1 VLAVGA
7 VSNIF
12 TAPPCL
18 STAQPVLP
26 RLNFDSS
33 SFTFQ
38 APPLPLEPSQFT
50 TNAYPQPS
58 RYEFIAGQEKAEKTP
73 EQEEMTRKMRS
84 MEQTLKNIQGLSGQK
99 SEVSRW
105 HIWDDLARD
114 FVRQFQY
121 NIDIAP
127 DRNSLSNL
135 KKKPSESFREYAV
148 KWREQASRVKP
159 PMDETEMVSVFLQAQ
174 EADYYQNM
182 MSALGKPFAEAIKIG
197 EMVENGLKTGRILS
211 QSAIRATSQ
220 AIQGGSGGGANRK
233 KKEEATMATSS
244 VRKPHPSRFHFSERA
259 PQHYYPHQDA
269 AYAMNLQPYTV
280 MNAQPYIRPQQ
291 QFHQKRAQF
300 PRNQPPHQA
309 QQNPE
314 SPSYQPGARCAY
326 HSGVEGHDT
335 ESCWT
340 LKRVVENLI
349 EQKRIVL
356 KDEDIP
362 NVTNNP
368 LPAHNNGPIIGMI
381 CEDKEFDPVL
391 KAIIAIADFEKEPK
405 TYAKQEKVDK
415 KSKNPPQNTEKAVK
429 TKIEVVPSKDTVL
442 YVPRGS
448 KKGQVTLSPPRRF
461 ELNKGS
467 KMYVPKGTYAER
479 GPIIS
484 PRLNE
489 PVIIGRAPQRPMTD
503 PTTVP
508 WNYNKAV
515 VTYKGKEILGE
526 VNETNPTEKYLNL
539 EELNDST
546 KKRFPLKKPVSAEEA
561 EEFFRKM
568 KTADYEII
576 DQLRNSPA
584 QVSLWSLLMN
594 STEHQKVL
602 IKTLNEAYVPIETTV
617 EQLERMAERFFMI
630 NQISFSKNDLPPEG
644 AAHNKALHL
653 TVKCEGYYV
662 KRVMLDGGSGVDIC
676 PLSTLQRMKIETGRI
691 RPNNVCVRAFD
702 GIKRDTLGEIDLILT
717 IGPVDFEVT
726 FQVLDMNT
734 SYNFLLGRPW
744 IHGTEAIPSTLH
756 QMVKFVHENQ
766 DIIVHGEDEHSIY
779 RDSSVPCLEAKK
791 GSEHIVYQVFEVV
804 VADQCEEGI
813 PYPQPF
819 LSKASVMVSK
829 EMIRHGYKLG
839 KGLRASLQGI
849 TEPIT
854 LPAAEKFFGVGF
866 YAEEADVMWAN
877 QRKSNGWVFISANS
891 PSLQNIRQTQVQ

>member
-1 VLAVGA
+1 MGL
-7 VSNIF
+7 
-12 TAPPCL
+12 L
-18 STAQPVLP
+18 QPV
-26 RLNFDSS
+26 
-33 SFTFQ
+33 
-38 APPLPLEPSQFT
+38 PP
-50 TNAYPQPS
+50 
-58 RYEFIAGQEKAEKTP
+58 
-73 EQEEMTRKMRS
+73 
-84 MEQTLKNIQGLSGQK
+84 
-99 SEVSRW
+99 
-105 HIWDDLARD
+105 
-114 FVRQFQY
+114 
-121 NIDIAP
+121 
-127 DRNSLSNL
+127 
-135 KKKPSESFREYAV
+135 
-148 KWREQASRVKP
+148 
-159 PMDETEMVSVFLQAQ
+159 
-174 EADYYQNM
+174 
-182 MSALGKPFAEAIKIG
+182 
-197 EMVENGLKTGRILS
+197 
-211 QSAIRATSQ
+211 
-220 AIQGGSGGGANRK
+220 NR
-233 KKEEATMATSS
+233 
-244 VRKPHPSRFHFSERA
+244 
-259 PQHYYPHQDA
+259 
-269 AYAMNLQPYTV
+269 
-280 MNAQPYIRPQQ
+280 
-291 QFHQKRAQF
+291 
-300 PRNQPPHQA
+300 
-309 QQNPE
+309 QNPE
-314 SPSYQPGARCAY
+314 LPSYQPGARCAY

-368 LPAHNNGPIIGMI
+368 LPTHNNGPIIGMI

-415 KSKNPPQNTEKAVK
+415 KSKTPPQNTEKAVK

-448 KKGQVTLSPPRRF
+448 KKGQLTLSPPRRF

-467 KMYVPKGTYAER
+467 KMYVPKGTYAKR

-489 PVIIGRAPQRPMTD
+489 PVIIGRAPQRSMTD
-503 PTTVP
+503 PTTVL

-526 VNETNPTEKYLNL
+526 VNETNPTEKYLNR

-546 KKRFPLKKPVSAEEA
+546 KKRFPLKKPVSVEEA

-568 KTADYEII
+568 KTVDYEII

-584 QVSLWSLLMN
+584 QVSLWCLLMN

-662 KRVMLDGGSGVDIC
+662 KRVMLDGGSGVDIY
-676 PLSTLQRMKIETGRI
+676 PLSTLQRMEIETGRI
-691 RPNNVCVRAFD
+691 RPNS
-702 GIKRDTLGEIDLILT
+702 
-717 IGPVDFEVT
+717 
-726 FQVLDMNT
+726 VLDMDT

-744 IHGTEAIPSTLH
+744 IHATEAIPSTLH

-766 DIIVHGEDEHSIY
+766 EIIVHGEDEHSIY
-779 RDSSVPCLEAKK
+779 RDPSVPCLEAKE

-804 VADQCEEGI
+804 VADQCEEGS

-819 LSKASVMVSK
+819 LSKASVMVAK

-839 KGLRASLQGI
+839 KGLGASLQGI

-854 LPAAEKFFGVGF
+854 LPATEKFFGIGF
-866 YAEEADVMWAN
+866 YAEETDVMWAN
-877 QRKSNGWVFISANS
+877 QRKSNGWVLSQPIPHLYKTFVKPKYNEEREDETFTTEEIEEICEVMRQMMYETHMVQPGEGSSTAEVLYMG
-891 PSLQNIRQTQVQ
+891 PDAKLQNWKATPFPIKRESW